1 MRINQQR
8 LKLNKMK
15 TQITKMIEN
24 PKQESQVVSVNT
36 KWVST
41 MWAIAF
47 TLTLGAAMLAI
58 AIISTPH

>member
-1 MRINQQR
+1 
-8 LKLNKMK
+8 MK

-36 KWVST
+36 KWIST

>member
-1 MRINQQR
+1 
-8 LKLNKMK
+8 MK
-15 TQITKMIEN
+15 TQITKVEMIEN
-24 PKQESQVVSVNT
+24 PKQESQVVSVST

-58 AIISTPH
+58 AITSTPH